1 MLKNKK
7 TNVNKSDSG
16 FAESFS
22 EYMNSFI
29 QYEKWIMIE
38 DYGMGVHNIWV
49 DTVGFTEKKAEQI
62 FKKEIVN
69 CIAQA
74 LKDKE
79 PNETIQFVTRNQDSS
94 TGLISALFKAEPS
107 ENELYLIK
115 KNLFPHIS
123 NTIYML
129 DYLSSHKNSQ
139 TMNYVKAILSVPVT
153 YEKQDIISEHN
164 KDTNYERLTRVLSFL
179 RTAHKI
185 TDEDTQKMQQAL
197 LLHLEHSENIQLMD
211 NDKLMNLI
219 KVINPHPQEEFIKQ
233 CFSLVHP
240 HIQFADDLMQDIEQ
254 PVSQFKIS
262 HNNFIA
268 STHFQTMEASKGFFN
283 TVSEKLKNQYEKMGV
298 SSLLIHINDE
308 ARGNPSQ
315 DDYTVTIVSNSDKK
329 VNIQVIKKIIKSI
342 IDYEKDNV
350 NFLHNIQAQ
359 DVCNKVIN
367 DIVLFHTINEKLMKQ
382 NNDKE
387 EPEISKS
394 FKI

>member
-1 MLKNKK
+1 MVKKNK
-7 TNVNKSDSG
+7 TNLNASDSG
-16 FAESFS
+16 FAEKFS

-29 QYEKWIMIE
+29 QYDKWVMIE

-49 DTVGFTEKKAEQI
+49 DVVGSTDKNARQI
-62 FKKEIVN
+62 FKKEIAN
-69 CIAQA
+69 CINQA

-79 PNETIQFVTRNQDSS
+79 PDEIIQFVTRYQDSS

-129 DYLSSHKNSQ
+129 GYLSSHKNSQ

-153 YEKQDIISEHN
+153 YEEQDIISEHN
-164 KDTNYERLTRVLSFL
+164 QDTNYERLTRVLSFL
-179 RTAHKI
+179 KTSHKM
-185 TDEDTQKMQQAL
+185 TDKDVQQMQEAF

-219 KVINPHPQEEFIKQ
+219 KIINPHPQEEFIKQ

-262 HNNFIA
+262 HNKFIA
-268 STHFQTMEASKGFFN
+268 STHFQTIEASKGFFN
-283 TVSEKLKNQYEKMGV
+283 AVSEKLKNQYEKMGV

-315 DDYTVTIVSNSDKK
+315 DDYTVTIVSNSDKE
-329 VNIQVIKKIIKSI
+329 VNIQVIKKIIKSV

-350 NFLHNIQAQ
+350 NFMHDIQAQ
-359 DVCNKVIN
+359 DVCNKVMN
-367 DIVLFHTINEKLMKQ
+367 DIVLFHTINEKLMTQK
-382 NNDKE
+382 NDEK